1 MLQGCGSSAIARS
14 LNSEGVLTP
23 GAYFRQ
29 KNPGN
34 NRFRKASEKSGWT
47 AAAVMNILH
56 QYEYTGALV
65 GRKRYKAS
73 LHEKRT
79 VPQDKA
85 DWIIY
90 EGAHDAI

>member
-1 MLQGCGSSAIARS
+1 ML
-14 LNSEGVLTP
+14 
-23 GAYFRQ
+23 
-29 KNPGN
+29 
-34 NRFRKASEKSGWT
+34 
-47 AAAVMNILH
+47 NILH

-79 VPQDKA
+79 IPQDKA

-90 EGAHDAI
+90 EGAHDAIVSKVDFDRAQEVIRQRPRRASGPGVPAERASQRRQLPQDTEPHP